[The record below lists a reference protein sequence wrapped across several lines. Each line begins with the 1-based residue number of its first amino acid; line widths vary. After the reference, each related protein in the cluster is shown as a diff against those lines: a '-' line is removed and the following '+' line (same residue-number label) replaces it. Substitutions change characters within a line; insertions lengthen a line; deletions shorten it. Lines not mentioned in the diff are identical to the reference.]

1 MAVVDYLV
9 DNLLTLGYSVFL
21 QGTFSGAEYPDSFI
35 TYIVNSS
42 DDRAHYDDEPD
53 SFNWG
58 VSVLFYSKNPELLF
72 SVPDLIR
79 AKLKNAGFIPQG
91 KGYNIYS
98 DDPNY
103 AGWTTDYLFFE
114 KDK

>member
-1 MAVVDYLV
+1 MSVIDTLFE
-9 DNLLTLGYSVFL
+9 NLSSIGYPVFL
-21 QGTFSGAEYPDSFI
+21 QGTFCGADYPDSFI
-35 TYIVNSS
+35 TYIVNSA
-42 DDRAHYDDEPD
+42 DDRSHYDNETD

-98 DDPNY
+98 DDPNFS
-103 AGWTTDYLFFE
+103 GWTTDYLFFE

>member
-1 MAVVDYLV
+1 MSVIETLFDTLSG
-9 DNLLTLGYSVFL
+9 LGYPVYL

-72 SVPDLIR
+72 SVPGTIR
-79 AKLKNAGFIPQG
+79 ENLKTVGFIPQG

-103 AGWTTDYLFFE
+103 SGWTTDYLFFE